1 MRDSAPYRLTERRQA
16 ILRQASAALRGRMV
30 TLWRMAS
37 GFAVAEVASQ
47 PTVPRD
53 LIDFDVAAAL
63 RMWGRAVAE
72 GSLWVVC
79 RLDPGRWHVAPVRS
93 DVPAARV
100 EAAHDPEDRK
110 STRLHS
116 SHEWISCDVCTG
128 PPPYSC
134 PPRSRWRGG
143 ESAAGAAG
151 CDRVR
156 GGRGL
161 PGVGPRRGR
170 GDALGRVPPRPG
182 PLARGP
188 GPQGRARG
196 PGRGGTRPR

>member
-93 DVPAARV
+93 DVPAPSA
-100 EAAHDPEDRK
+100 
-110 STRLHS
+110 S
-116 SHEWISCDVCTG
+116 
-128 PPPYSC
+128 
-134 PPRSRWRGG
+134 GG
-143 ESAAGAAG
+143 ERRRPAGLAL
-151 CDRVR
+151 DV
-156 GGRGL
+156 GGL
-161 PGVGPRRGR
+161 
-170 GDALGRVPPRPG
+170 ALG
-182 PLARGP
+182 A
-188 GPQGRARG
+188 
-196 PGRGGTRPR
+196 GG

>member
-93 DVPAARV
+93 DVPAPSPSGVERRSPERLTLELAGLLLGALERV
-100 EAAHDPEDRK
+100 WAVADQA
-110 STRLHS
+110 TVYL
-116 SHEWISCDVCTG
+116 CTALAVVDT
-128 PPPYSC
+128 SL
-134 PPRSRWRGG
+134 
-143 ESAAGAAG
+143 E
-151 CDRVR
+151 RVR
-156 GGRGL
+156 KARGL
-161 PGVGPRRGR
+161 TTASRAHLLADLAVIAEAIEG
-170 GDALGRVPPRPG
+170 ALE
-182 PLARGP
+182 A
-188 GPQGRARG
+188 
-196 PGRGGTRPR
+196 

>member
-1 MRDSAPYRLTERRQA
+1 MIRRPPRSTRYETLFPYTTLFRSPERRRLRMRDSAPYRLTERRQA

-93 DVPAARV
+93 D
-100 EAAHDPEDRK
+100 
-110 STRLHS
+110 
-116 SHEWISCDVCTG
+116 
-128 PPPYSC
+128 
-134 PPRSRWRGG
+134 
-143 ESAAGAAG
+143 
-151 CDRVR
+151 
-156 GGRGL
+156 
-161 PGVGPRRGR
+161 
-170 GDALGRVPPRPG
+170 
-182 PLARGP
+182 
-188 GPQGRARG
+188 
-196 PGRGGTRPR
+196 